1 MDAILATPDET
12 MAMLARRL
20 TAMSPED
27 AEAVSP
33 ALVQD
38 ILAAL
43 IRLYAARSQAG
54 DRFPPFTDAGI
65 SATEVLIMASAILRT
80 ANVELFE
87 LGMWQAWA
95 GSKS

>member
-1 MDAILATPDET
+1 MLAAPDDT

-20 TAMSPED
+20 QAMSPEQAGALPPAD
-27 AEAVSP
+27 LQAV
-33 ALVQD
+33 
-38 ILAAL
+38 LAAL

-54 DRFPPFTDAGI
+54 DRFPPFTDAGV
-65 SATEVLIMASAILRT
+65 SPTEVLIMASAILRT
-80 ANVELFE
+80 ANIELFE